1 MNTERFEEL
10 TSRYSTLRIGL
21 LGDFCLDRYLEIDP
35 ARGETSIETGLP
47 VYNVTNVRSQP
58 GAAGTIM
65 NNLLAL
71 GVGSIFPIGFCGRD
85 GEGWELQDSLR
96 RDPRVH
102 TEGFFQTPLRRTFT
116 YTKPLILKKDA
127 HPQELSRLDIKNW
140 KPAPEEVES
149 QLIAN
154 LRALAP
160 RMDALIVMDQVDIPE
175 TGVVTAAVRKAVN
188 EIVLAFPDLTIL
200 ADSRRGLA
208 DWPPVIFKMNAKE
221 LGALTGQDVSDVAAV
236 ERVAAELAQKN
247 GRPVFV
253 TLAEKGMVGA
263 SLETITHHMPS
274 LPIRG
279 EIDIVG
285 AGDSVSANLTTAL
298 AAGASIPEAIALAS
312 AAASI
317 VIHQL
322 GTTGTASVEN
332 LRGILAS

>member
-1 MNTERFEEL
+1 MNLERFEEL
-10 TSRYSTLRIGL
+10 TSRYSSLRIGL

-35 ARGETSIETGLP
+35 ERSETSIETGLP
-47 VYNVTNVRSQP
+47 VHNVTNVRSQP

-71 GVGSIFPIGFCGRD
+71 GVGSVFPIGFCGRD

-96 RDPRVH
+96 KDKRVH
-102 TEGFFQTPLRRTFT
+102 LEGFFQTPQRRTFT
-116 YTKPLILKKDA
+116 YTKPLVLKKDA

-140 KPAPEEVES
+140 TPAPEEVES

-160 RMDALIVMDQVDIPE
+160 KMDALIVMDQVDIPD

-188 EIVLAFPDLTIL
+188 EIAAAFPDLTIL

-208 DWPPVIFKMNAKE
+208 GWPPVIFKMNAKE

-236 ERVAAELAQKN
+236 ERVAAELALKN
-247 GRPVFV
+247 GRPVFI

-263 SLETITHHMPS
+263 SRESITHHTPS

-298 AAGASIPEAIALAS
+298 AAGADIPEAIELAS

-322 GTTGTASVEN
+322 GTTGSASVEN
-332 LRGILAS
+332 LRGILAP